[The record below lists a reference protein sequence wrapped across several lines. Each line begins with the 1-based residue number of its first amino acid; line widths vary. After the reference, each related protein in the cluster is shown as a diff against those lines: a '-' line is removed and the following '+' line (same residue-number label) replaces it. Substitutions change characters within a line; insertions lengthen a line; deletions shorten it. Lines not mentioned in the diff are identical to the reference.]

1 MAPSSGGRTPFARLP
16 PECAVGCLAILQ
28 FEDLRAVASCCKAWR
43 ALRASAPFI
52 VARKVVDESDAA
64 IVPMALRPLGGLF
77 SSGGAAARA
86 PARNCSFAACHTSSA
101 SSAAD
106 PTVFERVPTV
116 APKEVRSASR
126 KEVKATGADAAKP
139 IGDEWLP
146 ERLRTK
152 PEKPANQAARK
163 AAAAATLREAAAER
177 PRARAERK
185 ERQKALDVAARRE
198 ARAIAKKAP
207 KPRREAPPAPPP
219 RPATWAE
226 FAFPAEGDVLEFCE
240 LCGWLFECFV
250 CMAGFANLQT
260 FAIYPLY
267 STAFATALIKGVEC
281 FVIGKF
287 APPPPAP
294 DAADERDASPPP
306 RRRTLSSGSHG
317 SPKRNRK
324 GSR

>member
-1 MAPSSGGRTPFARLP
+1 MPLIVLWRL
-16 PECAVGCLAILQ
+16 
-28 FEDLRAVASCCKAWR
+28 LRSRRCPR
-43 ALRASAPFI
+43 ALNPETA
-52 VARKVVDESDAA
+52 D
-64 IVPMALRPLGGLF
+64 LF
-77 SSGGAAARA
+77 L
-86 PARNCSFAACHTSSA
+86 
-101 SSAAD
+101 
-106 PTVFERVPTV
+106 VPTW
-116 APKEVRSASR
+116 PGRS
-126 KEVKATGADAAKP
+126 
-139 IGDEWLP
+139 
-146 ERLRTK
+146 
-152 PEKPANQAARK
+152 
-163 AAAAATLREAAAER
+163 
-177 PRARAERK
+177 
-185 ERQKALDVAARRE
+185 
-198 ARAIAKKAP
+198 

-240 LCGWLFECFV
+240 LCVWLFECFV

-287 APPPPAP
+287 APPPAAP

>member
-1 MAPSSGGRTPFARLP
+1 MPDRPGPSTPGHHYLITVRDP
-16 PECAVGCLAILQ
+16 
-28 FEDLRAVASCCKAWR
+28 
-43 ALRASAPFI
+43 
-52 VARKVVDESDAA
+52 VARTISAFNWRHPCGGGGGHNLGDRTKHSMDRWELKFYTCFETVDA
-64 IVPMALRPLGGLF
+64 F
-77 SSGGAAARA
+77 AAALD
-86 PARNCSFAACHTSSA
+86 PGRNDTCGELATQ
-101 SSAAD
+101 
-106 PTVFERVPTV
+106 
-116 APKEVRSASR
+116 
-126 KEVKATGADAAKP
+126 VKATGADAAKP

-152 PEKPANQAARK
+152 PEKPANKAARK
-163 AAAAATLREAAAER
+163 AAAAATLREAPAER
-177 PRARAERK
+177 PRSRAERK
-185 ERQKALDVAARRE
+185 ERQKALDEAARRE

-240 LCGWLFECFV
+240 LCVWLFECFV

-287 APPPPAP
+287 APLPPAP
-294 DAADERDASPPP
+294 DAADERDASPAP